1 VPTPVAASLAPGSRV
16 GRGCGLPRRHTTAFC
31 MGTLPRLGGG
41 SGAPIARAR
50 SVVYDANENVLQVI
64 VQQAA
69 ALTGLYRHMGEGQLR
84 LLAVRER
91 VS

>member
-1 VPTPVAASLAPGSRV
+1 
-16 GRGCGLPRRHTTAFC
+16 
-31 MGTLPRLGGG
+31 
-41 SGAPIARAR
+41 
-50 SVVYDANENVLQVI
+50 